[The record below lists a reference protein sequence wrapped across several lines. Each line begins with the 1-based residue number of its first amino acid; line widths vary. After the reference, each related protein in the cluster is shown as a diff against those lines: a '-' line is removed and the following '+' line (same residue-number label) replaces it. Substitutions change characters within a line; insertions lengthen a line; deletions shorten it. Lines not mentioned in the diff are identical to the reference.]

1 MLKVP
6 PKKTHLLI
14 VNAPARCTIV
24 RPLNRQTLNGCHII
38 EWRTMVS

>member
-6 PKKTHLLI
+6 PKKHIFLI

-24 RPLNRQTLNGCHII
+24 RPLNRQTIK
-38 EWRTMVS
+38 WMSYY